1 MQPVTLTVSS
11 TCIVEGV
18 VEAPGAEH
26 GLVDAITE
34 TMHGLGTEKGS
45 VTLTDLLVR
54 ACEGT
59 GRLLPL
65 YVQLVWAC
73 GQQLE
78 AKFMSEARAHDG
90 GHQGT
95 GQELASLPA
104 GVPA

>member
-1 MQPVTLTVSS
+1 MQPVTLTVGS
-11 TCIVEGV
+11 TGIVDGI
-18 VEAPGAEH
+18 VEAPGAEPA
-26 GLVDAITE
+26 LLDAINE
-34 TMHGLGTEKGS
+34 TMHELGTEKGS
-45 VTLTDLLVR
+45 VTLADLLIR

-59 GRLLPL
+59 SRLLSL
-65 YVQLVWAC
+65 YAQLVWAC